1 MRKESKHHNQ
11 CEKFNLTKCN
21 GICVSYNEL
30 QTKFAKRLEEDE
42 TVVSFECNV
51 PIEDEKLADGVYTTD
66 FVIHTANGD
75 IAVREC
81 VFRKNIMKMKTAKLL
96 DVSREHWLVKGV
108 KDWGIV
114 IDAKQ

>member
-1 MRKESKHHNQ
+1 MRKTSNHSEK
-11 CEKFNLTKCN
+11 CEKISLKKCV
-21 GICVSYNEL
+21 GICKTYNEL

-42 TVVSFECNV
+42 NVVSFECNV
-51 PIEDEKLADGVYTTD
+51 PIEDEKLSDGVYTTD

-75 IAVREC
+75 VAVREC

-96 DVSREHWLVKGV
+96 DVSREYWLVKGV